1 MIRKGLRLTLQA
13 RPEWQIVGEAISG
26 RDAVEKAIDLK
37 PDVVVMDVSMPELT
51 GLEATRRI
59 KDQVP
64 DARVLILTMHDTRR
78 VVEQVLQ
85 AGAVG
90 YLLKSDTSRELVQ
103 AIESLLEGKPYFTT
117 HVSRM
122 IVEGFL
128 RAKDGGDE
136 DPLSSREREVLQLI
150 AEGRSTK
157 EIAYRLD
164 VSVKT
169 AESHRTNLM
178 RKIGAR
184 SVADVVR
191 YAVRTGIIAA

>member
-1 MIRKGLRLTLQA
+1 MVRKGLRFTLQA
-13 RPEWQIVGEAISG
+13 KPEWQIVGEAATG
-26 RDAVEKAIDLK
+26 RQAVETVIRLQ

-59 KDQVP
+59 KEKLSDI
-64 DARVLILTMHDTRR
+64 RILILTMHDEQR

-85 AGAVG
+85 AGANG

-103 AIESLLEGKPYFTT
+103 AIESILLGKPYFTT
-117 HVSRM
+117 HVARM
-122 IVEGFL
+122 LLEGFL
-128 RAKDGGDE
+128 RAQGSKAQ
-136 DPLSSREREVLQLI
+136 DPLSSREREILQLV
-150 AEGRSTK
+150 AEGCSTK
-157 EIAYRLD
+157 EIAQQLEI
-164 VSVKT
+164 SVKT

-191 YAVRTGIIAA
+191 YAIGNGIIAA